1 MYMMI
6 KNKKVYPDWVE
17 KEHVKGTSIKQIG
30 DNYYLYECTSKNVRG
45 KSYPVSIQRYIGKIT
60 QEGLI
65 KPETISFIP
74 LKDNLVQ
81 LRDEFDLSD
90 IDEIDRVILE
100 HISLLKV
107 SSIYYIGKLDN
118 KTMKVLIKY
127 FDIEEGVLCGRL

>member
-1 MYMMI
+1 M
-6 KNKKVYPDWVE
+6 NKRKIYPDWVE

-30 DNYYLYECTSKNVRG
+30 ENYYLYECTSKNVRG

-60 QEGLI
+60 PEGLI

-74 LKDNLVQ
+74 LKDNLLQ

-90 IDEIDRVILE
+90 IEKADREILE
-100 HISLLKV
+100 HVCLLKV

-118 KTMKVLIKY
+118 KTMKVLNKY
-127 FDIEEGVLCGRL
+127 FDVTEGVLCGRL

>member
-1 MYMMI
+1 M
-6 KNKKVYPDWVE
+6 KSKKIYPDWVE

-118 KTMKVLIKY
+118 KTMKVLNKY
-127 FDIEEGVLCGRL
+127 FDIEEGVLCGRF

>member
-1 MYMMI
+1 M
-6 KNKKVYPDWVE
+6 KSKKIYPDWVE
-17 KEHVKGTSIKQIG
+17 KEHIKGTSIKQIG
-30 DNYYLYECTSKNVRG
+30 ENYYLYECTSKKVRG

-60 QEGLI
+60 PEGLI

-90 IDEIDRVILE
+90 IEKADREILE
-100 HISLLKV
+100 HVCLLKL

-118 KTMKVLIKY
+118 KTMKVLNKY
-127 FDIEEGVLCGRL
+127 FDVTEGVLCGRL

>member
-1 MYMMI
+1 MI
-6 KNKKVYPDWVE
+6 KNKKIYPDWVE

-60 QEGLI
+60 PEGLI

-81 LRDEFDLSD
+81 LRDEFNLSD
-90 IDEIDRVILE
+90 IDEIDREILE

-118 KTMKVLIKY
+118 KTMKVLMKY

>member
-1 MYMMI
+1 M
-6 KNKKVYPDWVE
+6 KSKKIYPDWVE

-30 DNYYLYECTSKNVRG
+30 ENYYLYECTSKNVRC

-60 QEGLI
+60 PEGLI

-74 LKDNLVQ
+74 LKDNLLQ

-90 IDEIDRVILE
+90 IEKADKEILE
-100 HISLLKV
+100 HVCLLKL

-118 KTMKVLIKY
+118 KTMKVLNKY
-127 FDIEEGVLCGRL
+127 FDVTEGVLCGRL

>member
-1 MYMMI
+1 MMI
-6 KNKKVYPDWVE
+6 KNKKIYPDWVE

-90 IDEIDRVILE
+90 IDGIDREILE

-107 SSIYYIGKLDN
+107 SSIYYIGKIDN
-118 KTMKVLIKY
+118 KTMKVLNKY
-127 FDIEEGVLCGRL
+127 FDVEEGVLCGRI

>member
-1 MYMMI
+1 M
-6 KNKKVYPDWVE
+6 KSKKIYPDWVE

-30 DNYYLYECTSKNVRG
+30 ENYYLYECTSKKVRG

-60 QEGLI
+60 PEGLI

-90 IDEIDRVILE
+90 IEKADKDILE
-100 HISLLKV
+100 HVCLLKL

-118 KTMKVLIKY
+118 KTMKVLNKY
-127 FDIEEGVLCGRL
+127 FDVTEGVLCGRL

>member
-1 MYMMI
+1 M
-6 KNKKVYPDWVE
+6 KSKKIYPDWVE

-30 DNYYLYECTSKNVRG
+30 ENYYLYECTSKKVIG

-60 QEGLI
+60 PEGLI

-74 LKDNLVQ
+74 LKYNLLQ

-90 IDEIDRVILE
+90 IEKADREILE
-100 HISLLKV
+100 HVCLLKL

-118 KTMKVLIKY
+118 KTMKVLNKY
-127 FDIEEGVLCGRL
+127 FDVAEGVLCGRL

>member
-1 MYMMI
+1 M
-6 KNKKVYPDWVE
+6 KSKKTYPDWVE
-17 KEHVKGTSIKQIG
+17 KEHIKGTSIKQIG
-30 DNYYLYECTSKNVRG
+30 ENYYLYECTSKKVIG

-60 QEGLI
+60 PEGLI

-90 IDEIDRVILE
+90 IEKADKEILE
-100 HISLLKV
+100 HVCLLKL

-118 KTMKVLIKY
+118 KTMKVLNKY
-127 FDIEEGVLCGRL
+127 FDVTEGVLCGRL

>member
-1 MYMMI
+1 M
-6 KNKKVYPDWVE
+6 KSKKIYPDWVE

-30 DNYYLYECTSKNVRG
+30 ENYYLYECTSKKVKG

-74 LKDNLVQ
+74 LKDNLLQ

-90 IDEIDRVILE
+90 IEKADKEILE
-100 HISLLKV
+100 HVCLLKL

-118 KTMKVLIKY
+118 KTMKVLNKY

>member
-1 MYMMI
+1 MI

-17 KEHVKGTSIKQIG
+17 KQHVKGTSIKQIG
-30 DNYYLYECTSKNVRG
+30 ENYYLYECTSKNVRG

-81 LRDEFDLSD
+81 LRDEFNLSD

-118 KTMKVLIKY
+118 KTMKVLNKY
-127 FDIEEGVLCGRL
+127 FDIEEGGTL

>member
-1 MYMMI
+1 M
-6 KNKKVYPDWVE
+6 KSKKIYPDWVE

-30 DNYYLYECTSKNVRG
+30 ENYYLYECTSKKVKD

-60 QEGLI
+60 PEGLI

-90 IDEIDRVILE
+90 IEKADKDILE
-100 HISLLKV
+100 HVCLLKL

-118 KTMKVLIKY
+118 KTMKVLNKY
-127 FDIEEGVLCGRL
+127 FDVTEGVLCGRL

>member
-1 MYMMI
+1 M
-6 KNKKVYPDWVE
+6 KSKKIYPDWVE

-30 DNYYLYECTSKNVRG
+30 ENYYLYECTSKKVIG

-60 QEGLI
+60 PEGLI

-90 IDEIDRVILE
+90 IEKADKDILE
-100 HISLLKV
+100 HVCLLKL

-118 KTMKVLIKY
+118 KTMKVLNKY
-127 FDIEEGVLCGRL
+127 FDVTEGVLYGRL

>member
-1 MYMMI
+1 M
-6 KNKKVYPDWVE
+6 KSKKIYPDWVE

-30 DNYYLYECTSKNVRG
+30 ENYYLYECTSKNVRG

-60 QEGLI
+60 PEGLI

-74 LKDNLVQ
+74 LKDNLLQ

-90 IDEIDRVILE
+90 IEKADREILE
-100 HISLLKV
+100 HVCLLKL

-118 KTMKVLIKY
+118 KTMKVLNKY
-127 FDIEEGVLCGRL
+127 FDVTEGVLYGRL

>member
-1 MYMMI
+1 M
-6 KNKKVYPDWVE
+6 KSKKIYPDWVE

-30 DNYYLYECTSKNVRG
+30 ENYYLYECTSKNVRG

-60 QEGLI
+60 PEGLI

-74 LKDNLVQ
+74 LKYNLLQ

-90 IDEIDRVILE
+90 IEKADKEILE
-100 HISLLKV
+100 HVCLLKL

-118 KTMKVLIKY
+118 KTMKVLNKY
-127 FDIEEGVLCGRL
+127 FDVTEGVLCGRL

>member
-1 MYMMI
+1 MMI
-6 KNKKVYPDWVE
+6 KNKKIYPDWVE

-30 DNYYLYECTSKNVRG
+30 ENYYLYECTSKNVRG

-81 LRDEFDLSD
+81 LRDEFNLSD
-90 IDEIDRVILE
+90 IDEIDREILE

-118 KTMKVLIKY
+118 KTMKVLNKY

>member
-6 KNKKVYPDWVE
+6 KNKKIYPDWVE

-60 QEGLI
+60 KEGLI

-118 KTMKVLIKY
+118 KTMKVLNKY
-127 FDIEEGVLCGRL
+127 FDVEEGVLCGRL

>member
-1 MYMMI
+1 M
-6 KNKKVYPDWVE
+6 KNKKIYPDWVE

-30 DNYYLYECTSKNVRG
+30 ENYYLYECTSKNVRG

-74 LKDNLVQ
+74 LKDNILQ

-90 IDEIDRVILE
+90 IEKADKEILE
-100 HISLLKV
+100 HVCLLKL

-118 KTMKVLIKY
+118 KTMKVLNKY
-127 FDIEEGVLCGRL
+127 FDVTEGVLCGRL

>member
-1 MYMMI
+1 M
-6 KNKKVYPDWVE
+6 KNKKIYPDWVE

-30 DNYYLYECTSKNVRG
+30 ENYYLYECTSKNVIG

-60 QEGLI
+60 PEGLI

-74 LKDNLVQ
+74 LKDNLLQ

-90 IDEIDRVILE
+90 IEKADKEILE
-100 HISLLKV
+100 HVCLLKL

-127 FDIEEGVLCGRL
+127 FDVTEGVLCGRL